1 MDTDDILEMRN
12 ITKKFP
18 GVTALDHIRFDLRK
32 GEIHSLVGENGA
44 GKSTMIKILAGIY
57 LPTEGDVIVDGKK
70 VNIVDANTATTLGIS
85 VIHQELSLVPHMTV
99 AENIFLGRMPLTKR
113 GFIDDKK
120 LNENA
125 YEVLKKLGLE
135 DVISVHSQVYTLTV
149 AQQQLVEIAR
159 AISTDCRILIMDE
172 PTASL
177 TEREIDHMLDFVM
190 QLRDRGVAVIYISHR
205 MEEVFKISNRITIL
219 RDGQYIGTRDAKDVT
234 YDDVVKMMVGREVT
248 DIYPDKHNKIGNEIL
263 RVEGLCDEKLLKG
276 ISFTLHKG
284 EILGFYGLVG
294 SGRTETM
301 RYIFGIDQG
310 AEGKVFLNG
319 KEVHIKNPQDAIKNG
334 IMLAPENRKEQGL
347 VLIRDIRFNLTL
359 SILDQLIH
367 WTKQDKKKEN
377 AVIKKY
383 MDELKIKATSD
394 AHITGNL
401 SGGNQQKVVL
411 AKCLATEPQV
421 LVLDEPTRGI
431 DVGAKFEIYKLIT
444 ELAEKGVGIIF
455 ISSELPEVQNLSDRI
470 IIMHDGRKMG
480 ELEKK
485 EISEVNILTYAMG
498 GAKL

>member
-1 MDTDDILEMRN
+1 
-12 ITKKFP
+12 
-18 GVTALDHIRFDLRK
+18 
-32 GEIHSLVGENGA
+32 
-44 GKSTMIKILAGIY
+44 
-57 LPTEGDVIVDGKK
+57 
-70 VNIVDANTATTLGIS
+70 
-85 VIHQELSLVPHMTV
+85 
-99 AENIFLGRMPLTKR
+99 
-113 GFIDDKK
+113 
-120 LNENA
+120 
-125 YEVLKKLGLE
+125 
-135 DVISVHSQVYTLTV
+135 
-149 AQQQLVEIAR
+149 
-159 AISTDCRILIMDE
+159 
-172 PTASL
+172 
-177 TEREIDHMLDFVM
+177 
-190 QLRDRGVAVIYISHR
+190 
-205 MEEVFKISNRITIL
+205 
-219 RDGQYIGTRDAKDVT
+219 
-234 YDDVVKMMVGREVT
+234 
-248 DIYPDKHNKIGNEIL
+248 
-263 RVEGLCDEKLLKG
+263 
-276 ISFTLHKG
+276 
-284 EILGFYGLVG
+284 
-294 SGRTETM
+294 M